1 MKGWTKPIQRASFRG
16 VRFEVLS
23 VDDDFYRSTIEHAYP
38 FVNGADVEDLGL
50 NPLTVRMQAIF
61 YGDGY
66 YTDFKRFL
74 SVLEK
79 QGAATL
85 VHPIRGRL
93 QNMICTGANF
103 RHEADMIDY
112 VALDLT
118 FIESTPAKPIFI
130 FNHSLLAK
138 IDTLLSELEDFT
150 DDVMALY
157 SEFLEIVAFGANV
170 KSRLQGVYGA
180 LFGCFE
186 QIRHLFDF
194 DKTRYAVSP
203 VVTKENFKAK
213 AAHSVRDLVMM
224 IDSGLHQIATR
235 QDLTTKA
242 KFDEVMRTIRQIK
255 TIPADLVSGK
265 NIKSAKEQA
274 VLKSLTTSFSK
285 TDTESVH
292 LVMQLAVSSV
302 LLRIATELVEDD
314 ELLPQDIDY
323 ITTKVRSQIV
333 ENLHLLRTQ
342 TNKEY
347 QGHRE
352 HQGENVAVSATL
364 TTPNTGFYT
373 AAHNTAEQLRNKAHK
388 FTQLALAAINR
399 KPPLMVREVPIT
411 GTIQQI
417 AHEFYSDYK
426 RADELLRL
434 NPQIRYP
441 NLIERGEWLNSY
453 VK

>member
-1 MKGWTKPIQRASFRG
+1 MPIQRASFRG
-16 VRFEVLS
+16 VRFDVLS

-50 NPLTVRMQAIF
+50 NPLTVRMQAVF

-74 SVLEK
+74 NVLQK
-79 QGAATL
+79 SGAATL

-103 RHEADMIDY
+103 RHEADMINY

-118 FIESTPAKPIFI
+118 FIESTPAKPIFV

-138 IDTLLSELEDFT
+138 IDALLSELEDFI
-150 DDVMALY
+150 DDLMALY
-157 SEFLEIVAFGANV
+157 SEFLEIVAFAANV

-194 DKTRYAVSP
+194 DKTHYAISP
-203 VVTKENFKAK
+203 AVTKENFKAK
-213 AAHSVRDLVMM
+213 ASRSVRDLVMM
-224 IDSGLHQIATR
+224 IDAGLRQIAAR
-235 QDLTTKA
+235 QDLTTRA
-242 KFDEVMRTIRQIK
+242 KFDEVIRVSRQIK

-274 VLKSLTTSFSK
+274 ALKSLTSAFSK
-285 TDTESVH
+285 SDTESVN
-292 LVMQLAVSSV
+292 LMMQLAVSV
-302 LLRIATELVEDD
+302 ALLRIATELVEDD

-333 ENLHLLRTQ
+333 DNLHLLRTQ

-347 QGHRE
+347 QGHRK
-352 HQGENVAVSATL
+352 HQGENIVVSATL

-417 AHEFYSDYK
+417 AHEFYGDYK

-441 NLIERGEWLNSY
+441 NMIERGEWLNSY

>member
-1 MKGWTKPIQRASFRG
+1 MPVQHASFRG
-16 VRFEVLS
+16 VRFDVIS

-50 NPLTVRMQAIF
+50 NPLNVRMQAVF

-74 SVLEK
+74 KVL
-79 QGAATL
+79 QQSGAATL

-103 RHEADMIDY
+103 RHEAEMIDY

-118 FIESTPAKPIFI
+118 FIESTPAKPIFV

-138 IDTLLSELEDFT
+138 IDALLNELENVV
-150 DDVMALY
+150 DDAMALY
-157 SEFLEIVAFGANV
+157 GEFMEIVTFAANA
-170 KSRLQGVYGA
+170 KSRLLSVYGA

-194 DKTRYAVSP
+194 DKTHYAVSP
-203 VVTKENFKAK
+203 IVTQESFKTKSTRA
-213 AAHSVRDLVMM
+213 VRDLITM
-224 IDSGLHQIATR
+224 IDLGLR
-235 QDLTTKA
+235 QTAARKDLTTRA
-242 KFDEVMRTIRQIK
+242 KFDEVLRTIRQIK
-255 TIPADLVSGK
+255 AIPGDLASGK

-274 VLKSLTTSFSK
+274 ALKSLTASFSK
-285 TDTESVH
+285 ADTESVH
-292 LVMQLAVSSV
+292 LMMQLAVSMT
-302 LLRIATELVEDD
+302 LLRIGTELIEEDD
-314 ELLPQDIDY
+314 LLPQDIDD
-323 ITTKVRSQIV
+323 ITMKVRSQIV
-333 ENLHLLRTQ
+333 ENLQLLREQ
-342 TNKEY
+342 IDKE
-347 QGHRE
+347 QRAGV
-352 HQGENVAVSATL
+352 GSTLSTL
-364 TTPNTGFYT
+364 TTLNTGFYT
-373 AAHNTAEQLRNKAHK
+373 AAHNTAEQLRHKAHQ

-399 KPPLMVREVPIT
+399 KPPLMVRKVPFD

-417 AHEFYSDYK
+417 AHAFYGDYQ
-426 RADELLRL
+426 RAEELLRL

-441 NLIERGEWLNSY
+441 NLVERGEWLNSY

>member
-1 MKGWTKPIQRASFRG
+1 MGWTKPIQRASFRG

-150 DDVMALY
+150 DDVMTLY
-157 SEFLEIVAFGANV
+157 GEFLEIVAFGANV

-180 LFGCFE
+180 IFGCFE

-213 AAHSVRDLVMM
+213 ATRSVRDLVLM

-235 QDLTTKA
+235 QELTTKA
-242 KFDEVMRTIRQIK
+242 KFDEVIRTIRQIK
-255 TIPADLVSGK
+255 TIPVDLVSGK

-274 VLKSLTTSFSK
+274 TLKSLTTSFSK
-285 TDTESVH
+285 ADTESVH

-302 LLRIATELVEDD
+302 LLRIATELMEDD

-333 ENLHLLRTQ
+333 ENLQLLRAQ
-342 TNKEY
+342 TDKE
-347 QGHRE
+347 HK
-352 HQGENVAVSATL
+352 GERIVVL

-373 AAHNTAEQLRNKAHK
+373 AANKTAEQLRNKVHQ
-388 FTQLALAAINR
+388 FTELAIAAINR
-399 KPPLMVREVPIT
+399 KPPLMVREAPIN

-417 AHEFYSDYK
+417 AHEFYGDYK